1 MNAAPM
7 RDMARDYYDILGVK
21 RGASEAEIK
30 KAYRKQARKLHP
42 DVNPGKPEAEQQ
54 FKELQ
59 EAFSVLSDKDKREA
73 YDHIGHEAYTSHGAG
88 GYNPNAGYGQGP
100 GTGGFTGPGGQ
111 RINVEDLGDIFGGGG
126 PGGGSYQVHFGG
138 GGGGQRGVNDLFE
151 QLFRQGHGGDRS
163 WQGMPF
169 AGQERRTRQRGPDVQ
184 QQVSISFRDAY
195 EGKQVLLRDSEGKT
209 LEGRIPAGIED
220 GGKVRVAGKGH
231 PGLNG
236 GPTGDL
242 IIHVMIQNHPYFT
255 RKGDNIYL
263 EAPVSITEAALGAT
277 IEVPTMEG
285 RVQMKVPP
293 GSPGGAEFR
302 LRGKGF
308 PHLKGHGR
316 GDQIVQ
322 VKIVVPGQLDMRS
335 RELLRE
341 FAALNPG
348 DPRIGRWN

>member
-1 MNAAPM
+1 MP
-7 RDMARDYYDILGVK
+7 RDYYDILGVK

-30 KAYRKQARKLHP
+30 KAYRRQARKLHP
-42 DVNPGKPEAEQQ
+42 DVNPGKPEAAKQ
-54 FKELQ
+54 FQELQ
-59 EAFSVLSDKDKREA
+59 AAFAVLSDKDQREI
-73 YDHIGHEAYTSHGAG
+73 YDHAGHEAYTSHGAG
-88 GYNPNAGYGQGP
+88 GYNPGAP
-100 GTGGFTGPGGQ
+100 GGFTGPGGQ
-111 RINVEDLGDIFGGGG
+111 RINMQDLGDMFGGAQPGGGG
-126 PGGGSYQVHFGG
+126 YQVHFGG
-138 GGGGQRGVNDLFE
+138 TGAGGPRNVNDLFE
-151 QLFRQGHGGDRS
+151 QLFHQGHGGDRS

-184 QQVSISFRDAY
+184 QQVSISFQDAY
-195 EGKQVLLRDSEGKT
+195 TGKQVLLRDSAGRT

-236 GPTGDL
+236 GPAGDL
-242 IIHVMIQNHPYFT
+242 IIHVMIQDHPYFT

-277 IEVPTMEG
+277 IEVPTLEG

-293 GSPGGAEFR
+293 GTAGGAEFR

-308 PHLKGHGR
+308 PHLRGQGR

-322 VKIVVPGQLDMRS
+322 VKIVVPGQLDVRS

-348 DPRIGRWN
+348 DPRLGRWD

>member
-1 MNAAPM
+1 MP
-7 RDMARDYYDILGVK
+7 RDYYDILGVK
-21 RGASEAEIK
+21 RGAGEADIK

-42 DVNPGKPEAEQQ
+42 DVNPGKPEAERQ
-54 FKELQ
+54 FQELQ
-59 EAFSVLSDKDKREA
+59 EAFSVLSDKDKREL
-73 YDHIGHEAYTSHGAG
+73 YDHAGHEAYTTRGAG
-88 GYNPNAGYGQGP
+88 GPGGYGPGP
-100 GTGGFTGPGGQ
+100 GGFTGPGGQ
-111 RINVEDLGDIFGGGG
+111 RINMEDLGDIFGGGQ
-126 PGGGSYQVHFGG
+126 PGGGYQVHFSGSG
-138 GGGGQRGVNDLFE
+138 SGPRSVNDLFE
-151 QLFRQGHGGDRS
+151 QLFRQGHGSDRS

-184 QQVSISFRDAY
+184 QQVSISFQDAY
-195 EGKQVLLRDSEGKT
+195 TGKQVLLRDSEGRT

-231 PGLNG
+231 PGLSG
-236 GPTGDL
+236 GPAGDL
-242 IIHVMIQNHPYFT
+242 IIHVMIQDHPYFT

-293 GSPGGAEFR
+293 GTPGGAEFR

-308 PHLKGHGR
+308 PHLRGQGR
-316 GDQIVQ
+316 GDQLVQ
-322 VKIVVPGQLDMRS
+322 VKIVVPAQLDVRS

-348 DPRIGRWN
+348 DPRVGRWN